1 MNAPESEF
9 ITTMHM
15 TATGVSSE
23 RTDVRVRGI
32 ELTIDE
38 PPERGGANA
47 GATPPE
53 TLLAAL
59 AGCTNR
65 IFHKI
70 AQARGIQIADMTI
83 EVEAAF
89 DRRGVN
95 LEKDVEIPLARVNL
109 VIELTTDADAQAI
122 AALKSDLAKFC
133 PISKILRQ
141 AGTVIEE
148 DWRIRRP

>member
-65 IFHKI
+65 ISHKI

-95 LEKDVEIPLARVNL
+95 LEKDVEIPLTRVNL

-122 AALKSDLAKFC
+122 AA
-133 PISKILRQ
+133 
-141 AGTVIEE
+141 
-148 DWRIRRP
+148 

>member
-1 MNAPESEF
+1 MNAPEREF
-9 ITTMHM
+9 ITTMHT

-65 IFHKI
+65 ISHKI

-95 LEKDVEIPLARVNL
+95 LEKDVEIPLTRVNL

-122 AALKSDLAKFC
+122 AA
-133 PISKILRQ
+133 
-141 AGTVIEE
+141 
-148 DWRIRRP
+148 

>member
-1 MNAPESEF
+1 MLAKHGKGTQMNAPEREF

-65 IFHKI
+65 ISHKI

-95 LEKDVEIPLARVNL
+95 LEKDVEIPLTRVNL

-122 AALKSDLAKFC
+122 AA
-133 PISKILRQ
+133 
-141 AGTVIEE
+141 
-148 DWRIRRP
+148 

>member
-1 MNAPESEF
+1 MNAPEREF

-65 IFHKI
+65 ISHKI

-95 LEKDVEIPLARVNL
+95 LEKDVEIPLTRVNL

-122 AALKSDLAKFC
+122 AA
-133 PISKILRQ
+133 
-141 AGTVIEE
+141 
-148 DWRIRRP
+148 

>member
-1 MNAPESEF
+1 MNAPEREF

-23 RTDVRVRGI
+23 RTDVRARGI

-65 IFHKI
+65 ISHKI

-95 LEKDVEIPLARVNL
+95 LEKDVEIPLTRVNL

-122 AALKSDLAKFC
+122 AA
-133 PISKILRQ
+133 
-141 AGTVIEE
+141 
-148 DWRIRRP
+148 